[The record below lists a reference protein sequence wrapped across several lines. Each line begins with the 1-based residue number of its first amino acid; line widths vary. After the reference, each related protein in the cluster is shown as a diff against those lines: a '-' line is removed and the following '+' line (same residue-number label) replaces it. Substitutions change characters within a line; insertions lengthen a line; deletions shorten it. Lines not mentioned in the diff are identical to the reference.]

1 MAPAWRAES
10 QLPLRV
16 QARGNCPLKC
26 LLAPRSAVTER
37 GFSSDTALTSRHH
50 CFKVGAMSL
59 IRGLFWLVLFI
70 FFTFSFVVLFEYG
83 THDFSNGFK
92 QEAERVK
99 NFCMDMVSKPKASP
113 SPGARKK

>member
-1 MAPAWRAES
+1 MLRIGVFES
-10 QLPLRV
+10 GFYP
-16 QARGNCPLKC
+16 
-26 LLAPRSAVTER
+26 
-37 GFSSDTALTSRHH
+37 FSSVAKDNFRPIPALTSRHH

-83 THDFSNGFK
+83 THDFTNGFK

-99 NFCMDMVSKPKASP
+99 KFCVDMVSKPKASP
-113 SPGARKK
+113 SPGAKKK